1 MSCEQVKTHGAG
13 DSELEARFQ
22 RDVLPLTDQL
32 LAAAFRLTRNT
43 QDAEDLAQETVLRA
57 YVGFVSYRDGT
68 NLRGWLYR
76 ILHNTWISQHRKQ
89 RHRPDTTSVERLP
102 DAQLAAAV
110 IRAPA
115 AARSAEDIALDGIVD
130 SEIRTA
136 FLALQEDV
144 RRTVYYADVL
154 SFSREEIAA
163 LTDSPMGT
171 VMSRLHRGRKR
182 LRGALQEMAGERG
195 LAPAAERSDTWQVA

>member
-130 SEIRTA
+130 SE
-136 FLALQEDV
+136 
-144 RRTVYYADVL
+144 
-154 SFSREEIAA
+154 AA